1 MATVAIATLWVSRK
15 SCPGDPPEMVAAW
28 DEWCIEG
35 NWEGWAEACDKALAS
50 LGDDLDQHRYFSIR
64 VPFDQIEGSFTMGT
78 VEADRVS
85 PIDGPDA
92 LG

>member
-85 PIDGPDA
+85 RIDGPDA